1 MELRDVRTVRLAQA
15 MNLLSDDLSP
25 NEARL
30 VRNTVLAILALVALR
45 LAAAAW
51 TPLTFDEAYYWMWSK
66 HLAGGYYDHP
76 PGVALVIRLGTMLAG
91 DTELGV
97 RLVSI
102 LLALPM
108 SWALYRAASI
118 LFGGIRVAAT
128 AAILLNVTLMAA
140 VGTLIVTPDS
150 PLLVAAS
157 FVLFFLAKVLETGC
171 GAWWL
176 AVGAAVGAALLSKYT
191 SLFFGPAIL
200 IWLVAV
206 PKLRR
211 WLISPW
217 PYLGGLVSLLIFS
230 PVILW
235 NADHQWVSFIKQIGR
250 ARIEDFRPAF
260 IGELIPT
267 QIAFATPLVF
277 ILGAMGLYALAR
289 KAGALAARA
298 LINATF
304 WTIVV
309 YFIWHSLHAR
319 VEANW
324 FAPVYPAFAI
334 AAAVAAHHAR
344 WDLRPQRTVDF
355 CRRWAA
361 PSGVLMF
368 ALLIVQANTG
378 ALSGYRRDATVR
390 SVGVGWRELAGEIEA
405 VRVRLGA
412 TCVLAPDYGTTGWLA
427 FYLPKGTCVVQP
439 TQRIRW
445 VNMPEPDP
453 AQLAGKLLYVDEAR
467 PGGRPYLK
475 EAFAR
480 VERVAEFTRK
490 RGPLTI
496 ETYALDLLEDPKGDV
511 LDRSPPLELE

>member
-1 MELRDVRTVRLAQA
+1 
-15 MNLLSDDLSP
+15 MNP

-30 VRNTVLAILALVALR
+30 VLNTVLTILALVVLR
-45 LAAAAW
+45 LVAAAW

-76 PGVALVIRLGTMLAG
+76 PMVAAVIRLGTIIAG

-97 RLVSI
+97 RLASI

-108 SWALYRAASI
+108 SFAVFRTAAI
-118 LFGGIRVAAT
+118 LFGGRRVAAT
-128 AAILLNVTLMAA
+128 ATILLNVTLMAA
-140 VGTLIVTPDS
+140 VGTMIVTPDA

-157 FVLFFLAKVLETGC
+157 FVLFFLAKVLETGR

-176 AVGAAVGAALLSKYT
+176 AAGAAVGAALLSKYT
-191 SLFFGPAIL
+191 ALFFGPAIL

-217 PYLGGLVSLLIFS
+217 PYLGGLVALAIFS

-235 NADHQWVSFIKQIGR
+235 NADHHWVSFIKQIGR
-250 ARIEDFRPAF
+250 ARIEDFKPAF

-277 ILGAMGLYALAR
+277 ILGAMGLYALLAR
-289 KAGALAARA
+289 KTGALAARA

-304 WTIVV
+304 WTIVA

-334 AAAVAAHHAR
+334 AAAVAAHLTPWGVR
-344 WDLRPQRTVDF
+344 QQRLVDF
-355 CRRWAA
+355 CLRWAS
-361 PSGVLMF
+361 PVGIVMF

-378 ALSGYRRDATVR
+378 WLSGYRRDATVR
-390 SVGVGWRELAGEIEA
+390 SVGVGWRELAAAIEA
-405 VRVRLGA
+405 VRVRTGA
-412 TCVLAPDYGTTGWLA
+412 DCVLAPDYGTTGWLA

-445 VNMPEPDP
+445 INMPEPDP
-453 AQLAGKLLYVDEAR
+453 KLLAGKLLYVDEAR

-475 EAFAR
+475 EAFTG
-480 VERVAEFTRK
+480 VEQVAELPRM
-490 RGPLTI
+490 RGPLRI
-496 ETYALDLLEDPKGDV
+496 ETYALDLLEGAKGEV
-511 LDRSPPLELE
+511 LDRSPPPELE

>member
-1 MELRDVRTVRLAQA
+1 M
-15 MNLLSDDLSP
+15 SP

-30 VRNTVLAILALVALR
+30 VRNTALAILALVALR

-76 PGVALVIRLGTMLAG
+76 PGVALVIRLGTMIAG

-108 SWALYRAASI
+108 SWAVYRAASI
-118 LFGGIRVAAT
+118 LFGGIEVAAT

-157 FVLFFLAKVLETGC
+157 FVLFFLAKVLETGR

-211 WLISPW
+211 WLIAPW

-289 KAGALAARA
+289 KTGALAARA

-334 AAAVAAHHAR
+334 AAAVAAHLAR

-378 ALSGYRRDATVR
+378 VLSAYRRDATVR
-390 SVGVGWRELAGEIEA
+390 SVGVGWGDLAGEIEA
-405 VRVRLGA
+405 VRVRFGA

-467 PGGRPYLK
+467 PGGRPYLN
-475 EAFAR
+475 EMFAR

-490 RGPLTI
+490 RGPLAI
-496 ETYALDLLEDPKGDV
+496 ETYALDLLENPKGDV
-511 LDRSPPLELE
+511 LDRSSPPELE

>member
-1 MELRDVRTVRLAQA
+1 M
-15 MNLLSDDLSP
+15 SP

-30 VRNTVLAILALVALR
+30 ARTTSLTVVALVALR
-45 LAAAAW
+45 LVGAAW

-66 HLAGGYYDHP
+66 HLAFGYYDHP
-76 PGVALVIRLGTMLAG
+76 PGVAILIRLGTMTAG

-108 SWALYRAASI
+108 SFALYRTAAI
-118 LFGGIRVAAT
+118 LFGGQRVAAT
-128 AAILLNVTLMAA
+128 ATILLNVTLMAA

-150 PLLVAAS
+150 PLLVASS
-157 FVLFFLAKVLETGC
+157 FVLLFLAKVQESGR

-176 AVGAAVGAALLSKYT
+176 AVGAAVGVALLSKYT
-191 SLFFGPAIL
+191 ALLFGPAIL
-200 IWLVAV
+200 IWLVSV
-206 PKLRR
+206 PGLRR

-217 PYLGGLVSLLIFS
+217 PYLGGIVALAIFS

-235 NADHQWVSFIKQIGR
+235 NADHDWVSFIKQIGR
-250 ARIEDFRPAF
+250 SRIGEFRPAF

-277 ILGAMGLYALAR
+277 VLGAMGLYALLR
-289 KAGALAARA
+289 RDGGAVAART

-304 WTIVV
+304 WTIAL
-309 YFIWHSLHAR
+309 YFMWHSLHAR

-334 AAAVAAHHAR
+334 AAAVAAHLTQWEGRA
-344 WDLRPQRTVDF
+344 QRVVDF
-355 CRRWAA
+355 CLRWAS
-361 PSGVLMF
+361 PVGIVMF

-378 ALSGYRRDATVR
+378 VLTGFRRDATVR
-390 SVGVGWRELAGEIEA
+390 SVGVGWPELAAQIEA
-405 VRVRLGA
+405 VRVRTGA
-412 TCVLAPDYGTTGWLA
+412 TCVLAPDYGTTSWLA

-453 AQLAGKLLYVDEAR
+453 ALLSGKLLFVDEVRTAAQ
-467 PGGRPYLK
+467 PYVK
-475 EAFAR
+475 QTFAQA
-480 VERVAEFTRK
+480 ERVAELKRM

-496 ETYALDLLEDPKGDV
+496 ETYGLDLLEGAKGAV
-511 LDRSPPLELE
+511 LDNTPPPELQ